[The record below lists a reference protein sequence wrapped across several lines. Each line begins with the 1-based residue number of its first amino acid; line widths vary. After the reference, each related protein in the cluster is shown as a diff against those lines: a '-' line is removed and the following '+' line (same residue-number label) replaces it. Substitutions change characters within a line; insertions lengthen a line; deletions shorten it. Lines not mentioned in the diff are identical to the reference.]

1 MNRSVLLIVGPTAVG
16 KTALSIEVAKRLG
29 GEIISAD
36 SRQVYRYMDIGTA
49 KPTRDEL
56 TAVPHHFI
64 DHKTPDEY
72 YSAGEYATEARACIR
87 VLFERGVVPI
97 VVGGSGLYLRAL
109 VDGLAGPGI
118 ADEEVKQALK
128 AAVREKG
135 LGVLFDELRAVDPVT
150 AGRLHATDTQRI
162 LRALEVYRI
171 SGRPFSA
178 LVSQEE
184 VAADFA
190 PVFVG
195 LTMAR
200 ERLYRRIE
208 ERAASMIEQGLVEEA
223 RRLQDLG
230 YGSDLNSLQTV
241 GYKEAFDFLDGYLT
255 RERMT
260 VLIKQKTRNYAKRQ
274 ITWFRKEKRI
284 QWLDQSDSPD
294 SHSTIA
300 QIGEIFSTSST

>member
-1 MNRSVLLIVGPTAVG
+1 
-16 KTALSIEVAKRLG
+16 
-29 GEIISAD
+29 
-36 SRQVYRYMDIGTA
+36 
-49 KPTRDEL
+49 
-56 TAVPHHFI
+56 
-64 DHKTPDEY
+64 
-72 YSAGEYATEARACIR
+72 
-87 VLFERGVVPI
+87 
-97 VVGGSGLYLRAL
+97 
-109 VDGLAGPGI
+109 
-118 ADEEVKQALK
+118 
-128 AAVREKG
+128 
-135 LGVLFDELRAVDPVT
+135 
-150 AGRLHATDTQRI
+150 
-162 LRALEVYRI
+162 
-171 SGRPFSA
+171 
-178 LVSQEE
+178 
-184 VAADFA
+184 
-190 PVFVG
+190 
-195 LTMAR
+195 MAR